1 MNKIY
6 TKLFCKIHAMINMD
20 FEVVGVNSIF
30 FPEFFSG
37 RYFKCPQCDYKFN
50 NQSNLDVHTI
60 QMHMNQDP
68 LGML

>member
-1 MNKIY
+1 
-6 TKLFCKIHAMINMD
+6 MINLA
-20 FEVVGVNSIF
+20 FEIRKLNF
-30 FPEFFSG
+30 FYEFCSG